1 MNVYQH
7 LKKRMLIKCWI
18 PTSSYDY
25 RFVFSTL
32 WNSFWFGNIDKFER
46 TEPSTI
52 MSISLKANNAG
63 CTLWQ
68 FNCVKSHHNSSRW
81 CQGHCGYTRMCCCC
95 SPTSAFTSAFSSFA
109 LFQFLCHYY
118 FICNYFRCSFSTNL
132 LWRIF
137 ICHDASHNTHC
148 ITKMKI
154 KR

>member
-1 MNVYQH
+1 MCTNI

-18 PTSSYDY
+18 PTSSYDD

-81 CQGHCGYTRMCCCC
+81 YQGHCGYTRMCVVVLLHQPSLQRSVVLHC
-95 SPTSAFTSAFSSFA
+95 SNFCATIISYVTISGARSQLIFSDV
-109 LFQFLCHYY
+109 FLYVMMHL
-118 FICNYFRCSFSTNL
+118 TTL
-132 LWRIF
+132 
-137 ICHDASHNTHC
+137 TV
-148 ITKMKI
+148 
-154 KR
+154 

>member
-1 MNVYQH
+1 MCTNILKNVNKMLNSNVKLWLQICLLNIMEFLLVWQH
-7 LKKRMLIKCWI
+7 WQVWKDWTQYYHVYFSQGEQCWLYALAI
-18 PTSSYDY
+18 QLCEITSH
-25 RFVFSTL
+25 
-32 WNSFWFGNIDKFER
+32 SF
-46 TEPSTI
+46 
-52 MSISLKANNAG
+52 
-63 CTLWQ
+63 
-68 FNCVKSHHNSSRW
+68 RW